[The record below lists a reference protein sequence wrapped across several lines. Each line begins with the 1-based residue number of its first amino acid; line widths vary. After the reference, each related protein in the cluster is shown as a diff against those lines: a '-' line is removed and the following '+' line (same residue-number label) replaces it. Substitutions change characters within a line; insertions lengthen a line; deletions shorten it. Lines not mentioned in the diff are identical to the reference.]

1 MFPTCILIQNIEE
14 FHKSVK
20 LGLLS
25 ETYFEP
31 VFDVIYKQKSEWN
44 CDDYKYFYTFH
55 HGANLE
61 NTLKCLHYEKYLSPD
76 EQEKPLD
83 INGTIE
89 LKKLD
94 YLNIEIFVSR

>member
-1 MFPTCILIQNIEE
+1 MSKMYSRPHAIFIFLNV
-14 FHKSVK
+14 VK
-20 LGLLS
+20 IVAS
-25 ETYFEP
+25 SYSEP
-31 VFDVIYKQKSEWN
+31 VCDFIYKQKSEWN

-61 NTLKCLHYEKYLSPD
+61 NTLKCLHYEKYLSPN